1 MMKQAL
7 VSILVMAIVTYL
19 IRMLPMVLFTKPINN
34 QFVKSFLAYVPC
46 VVLACMT
53 FPAIFSAT
61 RHPLSGIGAAL
72 IAIILAFKK
81 KGLVIVAVSAVLCVF
96 ILEQILF
103 I

>member
-1 MMKQAL
+1 
-7 VSILVMAIVTYL
+7 MAGVTYL
-19 IRMLPMVLFTKPINN
+19 IRMLPMVLFTKQINN
-34 QFVKSFLAYVPC
+34 RFVKSFLAYVPC

-61 RHPLSGIGAAL
+61 SSPISGIGAAVV
-72 IAIILAFKK
+72 AIILAMKK
-81 KGLVIVAVSAVLCVF
+81 KGLVVVAISAVLCVF